1 MKLKTF
7 FLFDCFSRFITFVD
21 MLQNFIS
28 ERIRTELPFEPTEQQ
43 AQLIDRLGEFV
54 MSPEPE
60 KLFLLKGYAGTGKT
74 SVVSALVRA
83 LNILEQKT
91 VLLAPTGRAAKVLS
105 GYSGFPAFTIHKKI
119 YRQKSMSEFRFQLAD
134 NLHKHTLF
142 IVDEASMISNNGTDG
157 SFGSGRL
164 LDDLIEYV
172 YGGDECSLLL
182 LGDTA
187 QLPPVEQPQ
196 SPALETGALQ
206 AYGLKVYEFT
216 LTHVVRQA
224 LESGILYHA
233 TQLRL
238 DLAED
243 DISHHPK
250 FELRDFT
257 DISRLS
263 GMDLIDEIQRAYN
276 GVGVENTIVI
286 TRSNKR
292 ANMYNNGIRSRVMMK
307 EEELSNGDL
316 LMVTRNNYFWNKPY
330 KEIEF
335 IANGDV
341 LEVIRIG
348 KHREIYGFR
357 FVDLSLRSLD
367 YGWEIDARIWM
378 DSLQAESP
386 ARMNEMTGKLFEAI
400 AEDYPEITNR
410 KLLFKK
416 ILDNEYYNALQVK
429 FAYAVTC
436 HKAQG
441 GQWDKVFIDQGYLP
455 DDQINREYF
464 RWFYTALTRAS
475 GQVFLVNFPDEWFD
489 NKDQTKNPKEIT
501 KLKKS

>member
-1 MKLKTF
+1 M
-7 FLFDCFSRFITFVD
+7 
-21 MLQNFIS
+21 
-28 ERIRTELPFEPTEQQ
+28 
-43 AQLIDRLGEFV
+43 
-54 MSPEPE
+54 
-60 KLFLLKGYAGTGKT
+60 
-74 SVVSALVRA
+74 
-83 LNILEQKT
+83 
-91 VLLAPTGRAAKVLS
+91 
-105 GYSGFPAFTIHKKI
+105 
-119 YRQKSMSEFRFQLAD
+119 
-134 NLHKHTLF
+134 
-142 IVDEASMISNNGTDG
+142 
-157 SFGSGRL
+157 
-164 LDDLIEYV
+164 
-172 YGGDECSLLL
+172 
-182 LGDTA
+182 
-187 QLPPVEQPQ
+187 
-196 SPALETGALQ
+196 
-206 AYGLKVYEFT
+206 
-216 LTHVVRQA
+216 
-224 LESGILYHA
+224 YHA

-243 DISHHPK
+243 DISQHPK

-263 GMDLIDEIQRAYN
+263 GLDLIDEIQRAYN

-378 DSLQAESP
+378 DNLQAEIP

>member
-1 MKLKTF
+1 
-7 FLFDCFSRFITFVD
+7 
-21 MLQNFIS
+21 
-28 ERIRTELPFEPTEQQ
+28 
-43 AQLIDRLGEFV
+43 
-54 MSPEPE
+54 
-60 KLFLLKGYAGTGKT
+60 
-74 SVVSALVRA
+74 
-83 LNILEQKT
+83 
-91 VLLAPTGRAAKVLS
+91 
-105 GYSGFPAFTIHKKI
+105 
-119 YRQKSMSEFRFQLAD
+119 
-134 NLHKHTLF
+134 
-142 IVDEASMISNNGTDG
+142 
-157 SFGSGRL
+157 
-164 LDDLIEYV
+164 
-172 YGGDECSLLL
+172 
-182 LGDTA
+182 
-187 QLPPVEQPQ
+187 
-196 SPALETGALQ
+196 
-206 AYGLKVYEFT
+206 
-216 LTHVVRQA
+216 VVRQA

-257 DISRLS
+257 DISRLN